1 MKIFQFLFLGNFS
14 ITNAQS
20 VNLFTQN
27 RKPNPEKTIVANDE
41 LKTIGLNTPPD
52 TFSFNGRESFE
63 DFEKIIQQFP
73 LRNDPKSQEIRKS
86 GIFNHISR
94 NPGKLSLK
102 SAREMTIVGF
112 KNVNFCKMSRKFSK
126 LFDDFLLKY

>member
-52 TFSFNGRESFE
+52 SFSFNGRESFE
-63 DFEKIIQQFP
+63 DFEKIIQQLLP
-73 LRNDPKSQEIRKS
+73 QGAVQS
-86 GIFNHISR
+86 GME
-94 NPGKLSLK
+94 
-102 SAREMTIVGF
+102 RELVANADNRIV
-112 KNVNFCKMSRKFSK
+112 
-126 LFDDFLLKY
+126 